1 MQTNQQFSVS
11 IHLLALLAAFPDQ
24 ALTSEQLAASV
35 QTHPVVIRRI
45 LGQLRQQGLVESRP
59 GANGGWKLSR
69 AAEEIHLCGVY
80 DALSHDAL
88 LKMHPHPNAECPIG
102 AGIRPALEKVFG
114 QAEQALHTALSGF
127 TVADILVEIT
137 NQQERKS

>member
-1 MQTNQQFSVS
+1 MQTNQQFSVA
-11 IHLLALLAAFPDQ
+11 IHLLTSLAAQADQ

-88 LKMHPHPNAECPIG
+88 LKMHPHPNAACPIG
-102 AGIRPALEKVFG
+102 AHIQPAVEKVFG
-114 QAEQALHTALSGF
+114 EAEKALHAALSGF
-127 TVADILVEIT
+127 TVADIL
-137 NQQERKS
+137 QEVTQSK